1 MDLVDRYL
9 QQVQRYLPAKDQDDI
24 INELKDDILS
34 EVADQEAHLGR
45 PVTEAEMVN
54 LLKHRGHPFL
64 LAQRYRPKQYLLIG
78 PGMLPFYW
86 QTLKAS
92 LALAFLVI
100 VIVTA
105 VSAVQG
111 APPHELWNLLS
122 GFFNV
127 ALYIFAWVT
136 GLFAVLDIVQARMNL
151 QQGWDPRKL
160 PALIKRSRPAPR
172 GLEAFTELISTGVF
186 MIWWL
191 AVPHYPWVML
201 GPAANVIM
209 FTPAWH
215 QLYWWITAPL
225 IISFLMQVVALVHPQ
240 WQWVGRSRRFVAAAL
255 TVVALLLLLGAG
267 DLVMAT
273 GNVPLEARALATLN
287 RLVTAGLS
295 LTVLGVSVQ
304 AAWEGF
310 RMVRGTIGGSTGR
323 SPAGSETSGS

>member
-1 MDLVDRYL
+1 MDLVERYL
-9 QQVQRYLPAKDQDDI
+9 QQVRRFLPARDQDDI
-24 INELKDDILS
+24 VNELRDDILS

-45 PVTEAEMVN
+45 PVTETEMVN

-64 LAQRYRPKQYLLIG
+64 LAQQYRPKQYLLIG

-111 APPHELWNLLS
+111 APPHELWNRLS
-122 GFFNV
+122 GFFTV
-127 ALYIFAWVT
+127 AIYIFAWVT
-136 GLFAVLDIVQARMNL
+136 GLFAVLDVVQGRMNL

-160 PALIKRSRPAPR
+160 PALAKRPHPVPR
-172 GLEAFTELISTGVF
+172 GLEVFTELISTGVF
-186 MIWWL
+186 LIWWL

-215 QLYWWITAPL
+215 HLYWLITAPL
-225 IISFLMQVVALVHPQ
+225 IISFGMQVIALVRPE
-240 WQWVGRSRRFVAAAL
+240 WRWVGRSRRFVAAAL
-255 TVVALLLLLGAG
+255 TIVALLLLLGAG

-273 GNVPLEARALATLN
+273 GTVPIEARALAMLN
-287 RLVTAGLS
+287 RLVTVGLS
-295 LTVLGVSVQ
+295 FTVLGVTVQ
-304 AAWEGF
+304 AAVEGF
-310 RMVRGTIGGSTGR
+310 RMVRGKIGGSTGR
-323 SPAGSETSGS
+323 SRAGSETSGS

>member
-34 EVADQEAHLGR
+34 EVADQETHLGR

-105 VSAVQG
+105 ISAVQG
-111 APPHELWNLLS
+111 APPHELWKLLS

-127 ALYIFAWVT
+127 AFYIFAWVT
-136 GLFAVLDIVQARMNL
+136 GLFAVLDMVQARMNL
-151 QQGWDPRKL
+151 QHGWDPRKL
-160 PALIKRSRPAPR
+160 PPLAKRSQPAPR

-215 QLYWWITAPL
+215 HLYWLITAPL
-225 IISFLMQVVALVHPQ
+225 IISFLMQVIALVRPQ
-240 WQWVGRSRRFVAAAL
+240 WRWVGRSRRFVAAAL
-255 TVVALLLLLGAG
+255 TAVSLLILLGAG

-273 GNVPLEARALATLN
+273 GKVPLEASALAMLN

-295 LTVLGVSVQ
+295 IAVLGVSVQ
-304 AAWEGF
+304 AAVEGF
-310 RMVRGTIGGSTGR
+310 RMVRGKIGGSTGR

>member
-24 INELKDDILS
+24 VNELKDDILS
-34 EVADQEAHLGR
+34 EVADQETHPGR

-64 LAQRYRPKQYLLIG
+64 LAQRYRPKQDPLIG

-111 APPHELWNLLS
+111 APPQELWNRLS

-136 GLFAVLDIVQARMNL
+136 GLFAVLDIVQGRMNL

-160 PALIKRSRPAPR
+160 PALARRSQPPPR

-201 GPAANVIM
+201 GLAANVIM
-209 FTPAWH
+209 FTPA
-215 QLYWWITAPL
+215 LAP
-225 IISFLMQVVALVHPQ
+225 ARLVDHGSADHLVPDAGDRAGASAMA
-240 WQWVGRSRRFVAAAL
+240 VGRPLPAFRRRRAHGRRAAAP
-255 TVVALLLLLGAG
+255 ARGRRPGDGHGHGA
-267 DLVMAT
+267 D
-273 GNVPLEARALATLN
+273 
-287 RLVTAGLS
+287 
-295 LTVLGVSVQ
+295 
-304 AAWEGF
+304 
-310 RMVRGTIGGSTGR
+310 
-323 SPAGSETSGS
+323 

>member
-9 QQVQRYLPAKDQDDI
+9 QQVRRYLPAKDQDDI

-34 EVADQEAHLGR
+34 EVADQETHLGR

-64 LAQRYRPKQYLLIG
+64 LAQQYRPKQYLLIG

-111 APPHELWNLLS
+111 APPHVLWNTLS

-136 GLFAVLDIVQARMNL
+136 GLFAVLDVVQGRMNL

-160 PALIKRSRPAPR
+160 PTLVKRSQPAPR

-191 AVPHYPWVML
+191 AVPHYSWVML

-215 QLYWWITAPL
+215 QLYWLITAPL
-225 IISFLMQVVALVHPQ
+225 ILSFLMQVIALVHPQ
-240 WQWVGRSRRFVAAAL
+240 WHWVGRSRRFVANVL
-255 TVVALLLLLGAG
+255 TIGALLLLLGAG

-273 GNVPLEARALATLN
+273 GNVPIEARALAMLN
-287 RLVTAGLS
+287 RLVTVGLS
-295 LTVLGVSVQ
+295 LTVLGVAVQ
-304 AAWEGF
+304 AAVEGYK
-310 RMVRGTIGGSTGR
+310 MVRGKIGGSTGR